1 MSIAEKLITIAEK
14 QQKVYDAGYE
24 KGKAEGGGSD
34 TEAAFEEGK
43 QAENKAMWDGITA
56 NNTRTSWA
64 SAFQYWGC
72 EYLRPP
78 YVIAP
83 TKGALSNMFSDN
95 KKLKEVKS
103 EHFDFSNYT
112 PAQTANTSGWYRMFM
127 NCSSLETVED
137 LGMAAG
143 GYNYT
148 FSGCSAL
155 KKVVVLR
162 SNADT
167 QFQST
172 FNSCGALEDI
182 TIEGT
187 IGQNGFVISS
197 MATKLSKA
205 SILSILNACNIDVTS
220 SPVTI
225 TLPSKCID
233 GAIDTETLLSETGDS
248 DLYNAQMSAR
258 SLGYNIAFN

>member
-1 MSIAEKLITIAEK
+1 MSIAEKLITIAENE
-14 QQKVYDAGYE
+14 QRVFDAGFE
-24 KGKAEGGGSD
+24 KGKAEGGGGD

-83 TKGALSNMFSDN
+83 TKSALSNMFSDN

-103 EHFDFSNYT
+103 EHFDFSNIT
-112 PAQTANTSGWYRMFM
+112 PSQTANTSGWYRMFM

-162 SNADT
+162 TNANT

-205 SILSILNACNIDVTS
+205 SILSILNACNKANAG
-220 SPVTI
+220 VTI
-225 TLPSKCID
+225 TLPKKCID
-233 GAIDTETLLSETGDS
+233 RNQDTLAVITTDTELNTA
-248 DLYNAQMSAR
+248 YINATQVNNYTITFA
-258 SLGYNIAFN
+258 